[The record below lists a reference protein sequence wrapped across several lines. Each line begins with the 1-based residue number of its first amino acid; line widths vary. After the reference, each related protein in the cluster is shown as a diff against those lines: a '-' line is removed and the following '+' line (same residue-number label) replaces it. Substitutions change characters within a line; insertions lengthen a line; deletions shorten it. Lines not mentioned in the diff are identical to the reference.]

1 VGFTISKYSVVF
13 SVYPCMCREVL
24 IFTRAT
30 DVARIGDITFVSV
43 ASAASGYILVLST
56 YGAVLSVIHPTSPD
70 PVGTYVVALSSLFL
84 LRLTL
89 AFLFFTVV
97 VHSRPHVHHWIYQLG
112 HYTCR
117 DSELG

>member
-1 VGFTISKYSVVF
+1 MDI
-13 SVYPCMCREVL
+13 
-24 IFTRAT
+24 
-30 DVARIGDITFVSV
+30 ARIGGITFVSV
-43 ASAASGYILVLST
+43 VSAASGYILVLST
-56 YGAVLSVIHPTSPD
+56 HGAMLSVIHPTSPD

-112 HYTCR
+112 YYTCR
-117 DSELG
+117 DSELGLLPAMHTWLRSRQRVGISSSALLVR